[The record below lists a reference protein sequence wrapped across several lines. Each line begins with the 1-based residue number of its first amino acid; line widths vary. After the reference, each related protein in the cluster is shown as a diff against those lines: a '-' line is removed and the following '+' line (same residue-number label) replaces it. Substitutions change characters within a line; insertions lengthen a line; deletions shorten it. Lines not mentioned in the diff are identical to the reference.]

1 MNKRMGITIAIIV
14 SAFIA
19 LNIHLLYSNKSTVP
33 KSLYVHQYERM
44 TPGHFEETIQKEG
57 FVTPEEIYTVYV
69 GDGEAIETW
78 FIEEGDQVQVGDEI
92 AILQTERAE
101 SQLAA
106 WSAEEEGL
114 LEQRSSLHSI
124 LSALEADRASAQNNS
139 ANVNTTE
146 TPGDSDIE
154 LTVDVQ
160 VDVSQD
166 GSFAQAIAEAEREL
180 SEIDRKLA
188 IVQAQLDQNPS
199 RPALISPVDGTVSN
213 VSKNGVTLAAEI
225 YSEMKLITTYAQLDE
240 WQKIEVGDLVRIQE
254 NNLDTVIEGEV
265 HSVSA
270 VPATDSRWQEAYDS
284 LDRNE
289 RKNPLDIYEIRMKTS
304 EQPRAL
310 PFGAN
315 VSASIIVNEADA
327 VSVKI
332 HWLESYSKNS
342 AIGWKLDEQGRGIKT
357 KVAVPFESNSRGVIA
372 EGLQVGDVAIYNQKI
387 ADYKEPF
394 GVILQLPLEL
404 PSKNEWRTF
413 GWKNYVKYGFLE

>member
-1 MNKRMGITIAIIV
+1 MGITVAIIV

-19 LNIHLLYSNKSTVP
+19 LNIHLLYSKKSTVP
-33 KSLYVHQYERM
+33 KSLYVHQFERM
-44 TPGHFEETIQKEG
+44 TPGHFEEDIQKEG
-57 FVTPEEIYTVYV
+57 LVTPEEIYTVYV

-78 FIEEGDQVQVGDEI
+78 LVEEGSQVQVGDEI
-92 AILQTERAE
+92 AILQSERAE

-106 WSAEEEGL
+106 WSAEEDGL
-114 LEQRSSLHSI
+114 LEQRSVVNSI
-124 LSALEADRASAQNNS
+124 LSALESDRASAQNNT

-154 LTVDVQ
+154 LNVDVQ

-199 RPALISPVDGTVSN
+199 RPALISPVDGTVSH

-225 YSEMKLITTYAQLDE
+225 YSEMKLITTYAQLEE

-254 NNLDTVIEGEV
+254 NSLDTSVEGAV
-265 HSVSA
+265 HSISA
-270 VPATDSRWQEAYDS
+270 VPATDSRWRAAYDK
-284 LDRNE
+284 LDRKE
-289 RKNPLDIYEIRMKTS
+289 RKNELDIYEIRIQTS
-304 EQPRAL
+304 EQLHTL

-315 VSASIIVNEADA
+315 VSAAIIVNDADA
-327 VSVKI
+327 VCVKI
-332 HWLESYSKNS
+332 HWLESYYKDS
-342 AIGWKLDEQGRGIKT
+342 AIGWKLDDQGRGIKT
-357 KVAVPFESNSRGVIA
+357 EVAVPFESNSRAVIT
-372 EGLQVGDVAIYNQKI
+372 EGLNVGDVAIYNRKI
-387 ADYKEPF
+387 ADYKDPF
-394 GVILQLPLEL
+394 GVILALPLEL